1 MDPKMFNGLFGHVM
15 IAANVRS
22 VHICWRIL
30 MSLNEIERFQPW
42 HLRLLPQHVA
52 SVPFHVDANPWA
64 SNRSISFLSS
74 VPTSVIKCVKNV
86 ASHSTAFNSSLSHSH
101 PRPLSIQP
109 RSRGHR
115 YNIAFAFVA
124 PPNASWNSKIF
135 HFDMT
140 GFKNWLSENVKKC
153 SISVWFHMSLVSEDC
168 IFIDHGSIDNT

>member
-1 MDPKMFNGLFGHVM
+1 MPVCLRVIGGCKMDPKMFNGLFGHVM
-15 IAANVRS
+15 IAADVRS

-30 MSLNEIERFQPW
+30 MSSNEIERFQPS

-74 VPTSVIKCVKNV
+74 VPTSVIKGVKNV

-124 PPNASWNSKIF
+124 PPNAS
-135 HFDMT
+135 
-140 GFKNWLSENVKKC
+140 
-153 SISVWFHMSLVSEDC
+153 
-168 IFIDHGSIDNT
+168 